1 MGKTILDAIGNT
13 PLVEIQRLNPNPRV
27 RIFAKIEYMNP
38 GGSIKDRPA
47 LSMIEAGERSG
58 QLTPDKTV
66 IEATSGNTGI
76 GLAMVCSVKGYRLL
90 LAMPESVSIER
101 RKILSARG
109 AEILLTPDI
118 WQPTAPSKRPTGW
131 PGNIRKNIS

>member
-90 LAMPESVSIER
+90 LAMPESVSIE
-101 RKILSARG
+101 
-109 AEILLTPDI
+109 
-118 WQPTAPSKRPTGW
+118 
-131 PGNIRKNIS
+131 